1 MSLGCYDIKYK
12 LNKNAKVDFEVC
24 PVGAHNMRGRVE
36 RKILKINK
44 SMEKSYSNERLSMM
58 QWETAVVEI
67 GNAINNSPNV
77 LGNISGNFEAI
88 DLITPNRLL
97 MGRNNK
103 RSPEGSLKVSNDYD
117 RIIKQDNNIYQF
129 WFKNRLISYV
139 PKLIFQPKWF

>member
-1 MSLGCYDIKYK
+1 
-12 LNKNAKVDFEVC
+12 
-24 PVGAHNMRGRVE
+24 
-36 RKILKINK
+36 
-44 SMEKSYSNERLSMM
+44 MM

-77 LGNISGNFEAI
+77 LGNISGNFEAM
-88 DLITPNRLL
+88 DLITPNRFL